1 VVWLYVADWSKS
13 VGRLTVQKGLR
24 YQQDDIGA
32 GKMGQIE
39 QSYLRQAE
47 SEMLMGLP
55 SRYTQPGSIDNWRHT
70 RMLDLTR
77 PIWESFPESQ
87 WITVGDGRYGSDA
100 AYLHSH
106 GVKVI
111 ASSLTDDKLK
121 HAHERGYIPAFQ
133 AENAEHISL
142 PDNAV
147 DFVLCKEAYHHFPR
161 PPIALYEMLRVA
173 HIGVVLIEPLDN
185 PKLLDGVKRLL
196 KRAIRGD
203 REMQFEPSGNFLYRL
218 NVRELGK
225 LMTAMGG
232 EDMAFKGINDFFHAR
247 LGGHPARGFNIGYV
261 VTRLGIATQNVLSRL
276 GLLGY
281 GLGCVVVFKPG
292 VGEEILAP
300 LRQSG
305 FVYIELPKNPYVGQ
319 HD

>member
-1 VVWLYVADWSKS
+1 ME
-13 VGRLTVQKGLR
+13 
-24 YQQDDIGA
+24 DI
-32 GKMGQIE
+32 Q

-47 SEMLMGLP
+47 SEQQMKLP
-55 SRYTQPGSIDNWRHT
+55 SRYIRPDSIDNWRHT

-77 PIWESFPESQ
+77 PIWESFPGSQ

-106 GVKVI
+106 GVGVT
-111 ASSLTDDKLK
+111 ATSLTDERLK
-121 HAHERGYIPAFQ
+121 YAHEQGHIPAFQ

-161 PPIALYEMLRVA
+161 PPVALYEMLRVA
-173 HIGVVLIEPLDN
+173 RVAVVLIEPLDN
-185 PKLLDGVKRLL
+185 PKLLDGMKRLL
-196 KRAIRGD
+196 KRLIRGD

-232 EDMAFKGINDFFHAR
+232 EQMACKGINDFFHAR
-247 LGGHPARGFNIGYV
+247 LGSHDARGFNAGHVI
-261 VTRLGIATQNVLSRL
+261 TRLGIAVQNALSRL

-281 GLGCVVVFKPG
+281 GLGCVVVFKRG
-292 VGEEILAP
+292 AGAEVLAS
-300 LRQSG
+300 LRQAG
-305 FVYIELPKNPYVGQ
+305 FRCIELPKNPYVGQ

>member
-1 VVWLYVADWSKS
+1 M
-13 VGRLTVQKGLR
+13 R
-24 YQQDDIGA
+24 
-32 GKMGQIE
+32 QIE

-47 SEMLMGLP
+47 SEMLMKLP
-55 SRYTQPGSIDNWRHT
+55 SRYTQPDSIDNWRHT
-70 RMLDLTR
+70 RMLDLTQ
-77 PIWESFPESQ
+77 PIWKALPESH

-106 GVKVI
+106 GIKVV
-111 ASSLTDDKLK
+111 ATSLTDDKLK
-121 HAHERGYIPAFQ
+121 YAHEQGHIPAFQ
-133 AENAEHISL
+133 AENAEQISL

-173 HIGVVLIEPLDN
+173 RIGVVLIEPLDN
-185 PKLLDGVKRLL
+185 PKLLDGVKGLL

-218 NVRELGK
+218 NIRELGK

-232 EDMAFKGINDFFHAR
+232 EHMAFKGINDFFHAR
-247 LGGHPARGFNIGYV
+247 LGGHDAHGLNVGSVI
-261 VTRLGIATQNVLSRL
+261 TRLGIAVQNALSGL

-281 GLGCVVVFKPG
+281 GLGCVVIFKPG
-292 VGEEILAP
+292 ADQKIL
-300 LRQSG
+300 
-305 FVYIELPKNPYVGQ
+305 ETLPEAGYRRIDLPRNPYVDKNG
-319 HD
+319 

>member
-1 VVWLYVADWSKS
+1 
-13 VGRLTVQKGLR
+13 
-24 YQQDDIGA
+24 
-32 GKMGQIE
+32 MEQIE

-47 SEMLMGLP
+47 SEQQMELP
-55 SRYTQPGSIDNWRHT
+55 SRYTRPDSVDNWRHT
-70 RMLDLTR
+70 RMLELTK
-77 PIWESFPESQ
+77 PICQVFPGSQ
-87 WITVGDGRYGSDA
+87 WMTVGDGRYGSDA
-100 AYLHSH
+100 AYLHAH
-106 GVKVI
+106 GVNVI
-111 ASSLTDDKLK
+111 ATSLTDERLRY
-121 HAHERGYIPAFQ
+121 AHEQGYIPAFQ

-173 HIGVVLIEPLDN
+173 RIGVVLIEPLDN
-185 PKLLDGVKRLL
+185 PMLLDGMKRLL
-196 KRAIRGD
+196 KRVIRGD

-218 NVRELGK
+218 NIRELGK

-247 LGGHPARGFNIGYV
+247 LGSYDAQGVNVGSV
-261 VTRLGIATQNVLSRL
+261 VTRLGVAVQNVLSRL

-281 GLGCVVVFKPG
+281 GLGCVVVFKRG
-292 VGEEILAP
+292 TGRETLAS
-300 LRQSG
+300 LRQAG
-305 FVYIELPKNPYVGQ
+305 FEWIELPKNPYVGH

>member
-1 VVWLYVADWSKS
+1 ME
-13 VGRLTVQKGLR
+13 
-24 YQQDDIGA
+24 DI
-32 GKMGQIE
+32 Q

-47 SEMLMGLP
+47 SEQQMKLP
-55 SRYTQPGSIDNWRHT
+55 SRYTRPNSIDNWRHT

-77 PIWESFPESQ
+77 PIWESLPGSQ

-106 GVKVI
+106 GVSVI
-111 ASSLTDDKLK
+111 ATSLTDERLRY
-121 HAHERGYIPAFQ
+121 AHEQGHIPAFQ

-161 PPIALYEMLRVA
+161 PPVALYEMLRVA
-173 HIGVVLIEPLDN
+173 RVAVVLIEPLDN
-185 PKLLDGVKRLL
+185 PKVLDGVKRLL
-196 KRAIRGD
+196 KRLLRGD

-218 NVRELGK
+218 NIRELGK
-225 LMTAMGG
+225 LMAAMGG
-232 EDMAFKGINDFFHAR
+232 ETLAFKGINDFFHAR
-247 LGGHPARGFNIGYV
+247 LGSHDAHTLNAGSML
-261 VTRLGIATQNVLSRL
+261 TRLGIAVQNTLSRA

-281 GLGCVVVFKPG
+281 GLGCVVVFKRG
-292 VGEEILAP
+292 AGEATLES
-300 LRQSG
+300 LRRAG
-305 FVYIELPKNPYVGQ
+305 FKRIDLPRNPYVGQ

>member
-1 VVWLYVADWSKS
+1 ME
-13 VGRLTVQKGLR
+13 
-24 YQQDDIGA
+24 DI
-32 GKMGQIE
+32 Q

-47 SEMLMGLP
+47 SEQQMKLP
-55 SRYTQPGSIDNWRHT
+55 SRYTRPNSIDNWRHT

-77 PIWESFPESQ
+77 PIWESLPGGR

-106 GVKVI
+106 GVSVI
-111 ASSLTDDKLK
+111 ATSLTDERLRY
-121 HAHERGYIPAFQ
+121 AHEQGHIPAFQ

-161 PPIALYEMLRVA
+161 PPVALYEMLRVA
-173 HIGVVLIEPLDN
+173 RVAVVLIEPLDN
-185 PKLLDGVKRLL
+185 PKVLDGMKRLL
-196 KRAIRGD
+196 KRLLRGD

-218 NVRELGK
+218 NIRELGK

-232 EDMAFKGINDFFHAR
+232 EELALRGINDFFHAR
-247 LGGHPARGFNIGYV
+247 LGSHDAHALNVGSIF
-261 VTRLGIATQNVLSRL
+261 TRLGIAVQNTLSGL

-281 GLGCVVVFKPG
+281 GLGCVVVFKRG
-292 VGEEILAP
+292 AGEATLES
-300 LRQSG
+300 LRRAG
-305 FVYIELPKNPYVGQ
+305 FKRIDLPRNPYVGQ

>member
-1 VVWLYVADWSKS
+1 MVDE
-13 VGRLTVQKGLR
+13 
-24 YQQDDIGA
+24 
-32 GKMGQIE
+32 IE
-39 QSYLRQAE
+39 QSYLRQAA
-47 SEMLMGLP
+47 SEEQMKLP
-55 SRYTQPGSIDNWRHT
+55 TRYTRPDSIDNWRHT

-77 PIWESFPESQ
+77 PIWQEFPASQ

-106 GVKVI
+106 GVHVV
-111 ASSLTDDKLK
+111 ATSLTDERLK
-121 HAHERGYIPAFQ
+121 YAHEQGHIPAFQ

-173 HIGVVLIEPLDN
+173 RIGVVLIEPLDN
-185 PKLLDGVKRLL
+185 PKLLDGMKRLL

-225 LMTAMGG
+225 LMMAMGV
-232 EDMAFKGINDFFHAR
+232 EHMAFKGINDFFHAR
-247 LGGHPARGFNIGYV
+247 LGGHDAHGLNVGSVF
-261 VTRLGIATQNVLSRL
+261 TRLGIAVQNALSGL

-281 GLGCVVVFKPG
+281 GLGCVVIFKPG
-292 VGEEILAP
+292 ADHKILEA
-300 LRQSG
+300 
-305 FVYIELPKNPYVGQ
+305 LPKAGFRRIDLPRNPYVGKN
-319 HD
+319 D